1 MAEEFN
7 SAPPCTEPPSPDCVF
22 AALAN
27 YTGWRWRLLYSFLL
41 LSCFFFL
48 LAFFFPP
55 QSFSFSFSV
64 RLSHGCISYFTN
76 HRNKRKDTPDKSTA
90 RVGHRPPNTWP
101 LVFTTSTIFN
111 IKECDLADPCK
122 RKVNNGLTIITSYS
136 SLSEIGLI
144 AMLI

>member
-1 MAEEFN
+1 MT
-7 SAPPCTEPPSPDCVF
+7 PPIF
-22 AALAN
+22 FLA
-27 YTGWRWRLLYSFLL
+27 SFLL
-41 LSCFFFL
+41 FFPSCFFL
-48 LAFFFPP
+48 SSPIVFFFVLGSTITRLYLLLYEP
-55 QSFSFSFSV
+55 QEQ
-64 RLSHGCISYFTN
+64 I
-76 HRNKRKDTPDKSTA
+76 KRKDTPDKSTA

-122 RKVNNGLTIITSYS
+122 RKVNNGLTIITTYS